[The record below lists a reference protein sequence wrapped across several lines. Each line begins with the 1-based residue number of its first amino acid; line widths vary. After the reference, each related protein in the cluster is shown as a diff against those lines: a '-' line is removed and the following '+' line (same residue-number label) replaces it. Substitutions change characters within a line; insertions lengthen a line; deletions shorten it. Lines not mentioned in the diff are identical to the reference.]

1 MGTPTNHTHSPR
13 YKTRYRSGT
22 RSNSAISQDGLPQI
36 PSQTTETPPPPHPPH
51 SRYKTRYRH
60 GPFTNSPIP
69 QVGLSQY
76 HLGPWKVPTNP
87 HHPYPTRCKCRY
99 RLRPHNNRAGLS
111 PSQPMRDNHQPISHP
126 TQTSIN
132 PGTVPDPSAISLDYP
147 NPLPAKK
154 GHPPTHPPPTQPGKN
169 PGTVPD
175 PINNRPTPIP
185 VQGGHPLTTKL
196 STQHGINPGTVPDL
210 LKNHPELS
218 QRPSQPS
225 GHLPTH
231 PTPDQPGINP
241 GTVPG
246 SSTIVLDYPNAPPNG
261 TPINQPHPRP
271 NLV

>member
-1 MGTPTNHTHSPR
+1 MDYHKPPLRPLRHSHRLILHIPGVRPGTVMDPLLIVQYP
-13 YKTRYRSGT
+13 
-22 RSNSAISQDGLPQI
+22 
-36 PSQTTETPPPPHPPH
+36 
-51 SRYKTRYRH
+51 
-60 GPFTNSPIP
+60 
-69 QVGLSQY
+69 VGLSQY
-76 HLGPWKVPTNP
+76 HPGPWKVPTNP

-99 RLRPHNNRAGLS
+99 CLRPHNNRAGLS
-111 PSQPMRDNHQPISHP
+111 PSQPMRDNHQPISPP

-132 PGTVPDPSAISLDYP
+132 PCTVPVLSAISLDYP

-196 STQHGINPGTVPDL
+196 STQHDINPGTVPDL
-210 LKNHPELS
+210 LNNRPELS
-218 QRPSQPS
+218 QRPSQPKV
-225 GHLPTH
+225 GTYQ
-231 PTPDQPGINP
+231 PTPAPINRYKSRYR
-241 GTVPG
+241 PG
-246 SSTIVLDYPNAPPNG
+246 SSTIVLDYPAPPSPNG